1 MRLFECKRHLGFDIL
16 ASHGKAS
23 APARTATAAKQ
34 AFEEITKSTG
44 APPAAKEVAEVAKLD
59 IRTFPVRRR
68 PEVLPRFP
76 VRPKLVVF
84 LALVGIGQNLV
95 SFVYLFKLLFGGFIS
110 RIDVGMILAR
120 QLAIRALDF
129 ILSC

>member
-1 MRLFECKRHLGFDIL
+1 MRLFERKRYLCFDIL
-16 ASHGKAS
+16 TTHGKAG
-23 APARTATAAKQ
+23 APPRAATAAEQ
-34 AFEEITKSTG
+34 ALEEITKSTG
-44 APPAAKEVAEVAKLD
+44 ATPAAKQVAKVAILD
-59 IRTFPVRRR
+59 VHTFPVRRR

-110 RIDVGMILAR
+110 RIDVRVKLAR
-120 QLAIRALDF
+120 QLAI
-129 ILSC
+129 C